1 MRTLYEGI
9 LGDINGTIA
18 NMDNTVKQVNFIKNL
33 LNTTYPEKLAWH
45 INEFKKL
52 FNPKDRIKNVRL
64 LKDGH
69 YYIKFPDI
77 DMHSSRFRAA
87 TAIELCKK
95 GKDADTMITHY
106 TSWEYTETNS
116 KVLSSQGWDPD
127 YSYIYELPKEY
138 EFVFTML
145 EKELK

>member
-33 LNTTYPEKLAWH
+33 LNTTHLEKLAWH

-52 FNPKDRIKNVRL
+52 FNPKDRIKNIRS
-64 LKDGH
+64 LKAGH

-95 GKDADTMITHY
+95 DNDADTMITHY
-106 TSWEYTETNS
+106 TSWEYTVTNS
-116 KVLSSQGWDPD
+116 KILSSQGWDPD